1 MALNI
6 RNYSL
11 LCNQGTAKFNEDVVG
26 INPFGAWV
34 LDGATGLNGKN
45 LVSTESDAR
54 WYVYKRQGMFS
65 GGIGIY
71 IKI

>member
-54 WYVYKRQGMFS
+54 WYVQWWNRYLYKN
-65 GGIGIY
+65 IN
-71 IKI
+71 K